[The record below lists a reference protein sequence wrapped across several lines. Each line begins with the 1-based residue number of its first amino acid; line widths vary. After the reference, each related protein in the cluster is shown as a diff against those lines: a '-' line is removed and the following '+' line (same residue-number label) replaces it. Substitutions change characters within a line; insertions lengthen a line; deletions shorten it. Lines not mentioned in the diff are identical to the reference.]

1 MIVLFLYIY
10 NKTMTS
16 INDENGP
23 TIGSSTNNGSLN
35 LEELTMEYQTTL
47 MKYNKAKSDYMNYI
61 KKINKNSTTDATTD
75 VTTDTNVKK
84 NKIKLMPGKKF
95 VSSNDTP
102 ILDSSANSIQECKAL
117 CSSNSGCYGATF
129 NSNDKTCIISGS
141 DGSLTKG
148 SDSDYAMITHS
159 YTLLKR
165 THSLNDK
172 LIKINDKISSIIVS
186 NKKTIF
192 SNNKMSS
199 KKSQDLAINRDQ
211 LNEERAVIEQALDEF
226 KDLEENQ
233 EEGDLMTHSNYY
245 SFVLLLFLAI
255 VFIIWV
261 IYLIYS
267 SSKTTT
273 TSSPAVPSNTNIR

>member
-1 MIVLFLYIY
+1 
-10 NKTMTS
+10 MTS
-16 INDENGP
+16 TNNENNSNGP
-23 TIGSSTNNGSLN
+23 TIGGSSNSGSLN

-47 MKYNKAKSDYMNYI
+47 MKYNKAKMDYINYV
-61 KKINKNSTTDATTD
+61 KKISKNSTNAETSATSETK
-75 VTTDTNVKK
+75 NKK
-84 NKIKLMPGKKF
+84 KIKLMPGKKF
-95 VSSNDTP
+95 MSSNNTP
-102 ILDSSANSIQECKAL
+102 ILDSSANSLEECKAL

-141 DGSLTKG
+141 DGDLTKG
-148 SDSDYAMITHS
+148 TDSDYAMITHS

-165 THSLNDK
+165 SQKLNDQ
-172 LIKINDKISSIIVS
+172 LIKINDKISNIMMS

-199 KKSQDLAINRDQ
+199 KKSQDLVVNRDQ
-211 LNEERAVIEQALDEF
+211 LSEERAIIDQALNEF

-233 EEGDLMTHSNYY
+233 EETDLMTHSNYY
-245 SFVLLLFLAI
+245 SFLLLLLLAI

-261 IYLIYS
+261 FYLIYS

-273 TSSPAVPSNTNIR
+273 STTSTSSTTTNIIKK

>member
-1 MIVLFLYIY
+1 
-10 NKTMTS
+10 MTS
-16 INDENGP
+16 TNDEKNSNGP
-23 TIGSSTNNGSLN
+23 TIGGSTNSGSLN

-47 MKYNKAKSDYMNYI
+47 MKYNKAKSDYMNYV
-61 KKINKNSTTDATTD
+61 KKISKNGTNDANN
-75 VTTDTNVKK
+75 TNGSKK
-84 NKIKLMPGKKF
+84 KIKLMPGKKF
-95 VSSNDTP
+95 VSSNNTP
-102 ILDSSANSIQECKAL
+102 ILDSSSNSLQECKAL

-129 NSNDKTCIISGS
+129 NSNDKTCILSGS

-165 THSLNDK
+165 THSLNDQ
-172 LIKINDKISSIIVS
+172 LTKINNKISSIMLS

-192 SNNKMSS
+192 SNNKMST
-199 KKSQDLAINRDQ
+199 KKSQALVINRDQ
-211 LNEERAVIEQALDEF
+211 LNEERAIIEQVLDEF

-261 IYLIYS
+261 IYLIYT
-267 SSKTTT
+267 SSKTSTS
-273 TSSPAVPSNTNIR
+273 TSSTNNGTSTNIIKK

>member
-1 MIVLFLYIY
+1 
-10 NKTMTS
+10 MTS
-16 INDENGP
+16 TNNENNSNGP
-23 TIGSSTNNGSLN
+23 TIGGSTNSGSLN

-47 MKYNKAKSDYMNYI
+47 MKYNKAKSDYINYV
-61 KKINKNSTTDATTD
+61 KKISKNST
-75 VTTDTNVKK
+75 K
-84 NKIKLMPGKKF
+84 NNEKKIKLMPGKKF
-95 VSSNDTP
+95 MSSNNTP
-102 ILDSSANSIQECKAL
+102 ILDSSANSLQECKAL

-141 DGSLTKG
+141 DGDLTKG
-148 SDSDYAMITHS
+148 TDSDYAMITHS

-165 THSLNDK
+165 SQKLNDQ
-172 LIKINDKISSIIVS
+172 LIKINDKISNIMMS

-199 KKSQDLAINRDQ
+199 KKSQALVVNRDQ
-211 LNEERAVIEQALDEF
+211 LSEERAIIEQALDEF
-226 KDLEENQ
+226 KDLEQNQ

-245 SFVLLLFLAI
+245 SFLLLLLLAI

-267 SSKTTT
+267 NSKTTT
-273 TSSPAVPSNTNIR
+273 TTTSTTPSTNIIKK